1 MCPPLSFYGSIAYTN
16 DLIADFQLKYFIIT
30 EHASDSLTHMKE
42 NKNLLMGV
50 LGIRLLC
57 KWIPYVQLV
66 CYLWDRDWKRKLL
79 FPLFGL
85 PLTDTAA
92 AQLLWSM
99 DLEEIT
105 PAWKKR
111 ATIMTNYFSIP
122 GTRPFSWPPLPA
134 LSTGVYFFK
143 KFVFIFAKP
152 KNQCMMTSKNWK
164 PKEGAAGTKNQ

>member
-66 CYLWDRDWKRKLL
+66 CYLWDRD
-79 FPLFGL
+79 
-85 PLTDTAA
+85 
-92 AQLLWSM
+92 
-99 DLEEIT
+99 
-105 PAWKKR
+105 
-111 ATIMTNYFSIP
+111 
-122 GTRPFSWPPLPA
+122 
-134 LSTGVYFFK
+134 
-143 KFVFIFAKP
+143 
-152 KNQCMMTSKNWK
+152 
-164 PKEGAAGTKNQ
+164 